1 MYGKLQ
7 RLKASDP
14 TTGKR
19 RRREEKR
26 REGEKREEERKE
38 KREEKRREERRKE
51 EIVWKDAAAEGTRPQ
66 ASWSEPARTNNVSPG
81 CDLKRRAGH
90 FSGFRHLPR
99 ARMKIRR

>member
-26 REGEKREEERKE
+26 REERGRKEGEKRG
-38 KREEKRREERRKE
+38 KE
-51 EIVWKDAAAEGTRPQ
+51 EIVWKDAAAEGTRPR
-66 ASWSEPARTNNVSPG
+66 AS
-81 CDLKRRAGH
+81 
-90 FSGFRHLPR
+90 
-99 ARMKIRR
+99 